1 MLEHRTSTRR
11 GGGGATTRQNHRHNS
26 RRAFIHHTRQLKS
39 VRPRPAVNGVP
50 WRVAC
55 APPVTRPHS
64 RAVVESRA
72 RGPHVHARRRR
83 RRACTRPTRPTGSA
97 RAAQAFTSAA
107 RALGTLVQPQTAA
120 APSAVLTSAA
130 QCPPSMHALA
140 EQLWQRQRGGGDGAR
155 ARTRRLHA
163 CATTRDEHARVS
175 ERQCKHGS
183 QSGRSSDQAHF
194 VARVLDELHLLARD
208 FFCCPRRRHHER
220 HFSMLARHFFLHR
233 SSDTAP
239 ASESCAG
246 RSREM
251 CGTEKVCART
261 FFEFRRC
268 FHIKPRCF
276 EPSRASRRHDG
287 HVVSRRLFL
296 GLGTSTRAPVK
307 DKVARGRSDA
317 RRPASGRTWPAAM
330 LRRRAGAGIGRGR
343 ADEPATI
350 SSSEVALG
358 L

>member
-120 APSAVLTSAA
+120 APSAHVC
-130 QCPPSMHALA
+130 CPMPSV
-140 EQLWQRQRGGGDGAR
+140 DAR
-155 ARTRRLHA
+155 ARRA
-163 CATTRDEHARVS
+163 A
-175 ERQCKHGS
+175 
-183 QSGRSSDQAHF
+183 
-194 VARVLDELHLLARD
+194 LAAAA
-208 FFCCPRRRHHER
+208 RRR
-220 HFSMLARHFFLHR
+220 
-233 SSDTAP
+233 
-239 ASESCAG
+239 
-246 RSREM
+246 
-251 CGTEKVCART
+251 
-261 FFEFRRC
+261 
-268 FHIKPRCF
+268 
-276 EPSRASRRHDG
+276 
-287 HVVSRRLFL
+287 
-296 GLGTSTRAPVK
+296 
-307 DKVARGRSDA
+307 
-317 RRPASGRTWPAAM
+317 
-330 LRRRAGAGIGRGR
+330 RRRACAHASAARLRHDERR
-343 ADEPATI
+343 ARACEREAVQTRLTERSI
-350 SSSEVALG
+350 L
-358 L
+358 